1 MPQLRQYAEKYGAK
15 GLTIVAINVD
25 RDPSRV
31 RQFLIEKQVQIPV
44 LLRGDAV
51 QRNFGIDGPHH
62 TFLIDG
68 SGVVRAHQHGALN
81 DKSFDQKIELLLG
94 MTPPE
99 FGWLR
104 SVAATYQKAI
114 EDADAG
120 RLDPA
125 LNALKSIAPPRTMFI
140 KVETSSLPPQYVRTC
155 LQAASAGVQQWQKIL
170 GKFIQFQFVSD
181 EDANAAHRTKPEDND
196 RKKDEKK
203 EDAEAAHRT
212 KPEDKRP
219 DLIIKFA
226 TQVYDPADNAGIT
239 TVCAHTRVMNE
250 GEMGMRPNAGEERK
264 PRHTVALIAVGHA
277 SAGTHSPRALVH
289 LVQMSVA
296 YALGLDHRDD
306 ADSITKVNVDDD
318 SPTIAPSAEDL
329 LALSNLL
336 TNVHVQMGN
345 VYLKQKKFKE
355 AADEFQYA
363 LAVNPRDTRAAEGLK
378 QAQQQKVV
386 AGTNGKS

>member
-1 MPQLRQYAEKYGAK
+1 M
-15 GLTIVAINVD
+15 IVAINVE

-31 RQFLIEKQVQIPV
+31 PQFLIEKQVQVPI

-51 QRNFGIDGPHH
+51 QRAFGIDGPHH

-81 DKSFDQKIELLLG
+81 NKAFDQKIELLLG
-94 MTPPE
+94 MAPPE
-99 FGWLR
+99 FGWLK

-125 LNALKSIAPPRTMFI
+125 LNALKSIAPPRTMVI
-140 KVETSSLPPQYVRTC
+140 KVETSSLPPQYIKHC
-155 LQAASAGVQQWQKIL
+155 LQAASAGVQQWQRIL
-170 GKFIQFQFVSD
+170 GKLIQFQFLSD
-181 EDANAAHRTKPEDND
+181 EE
-196 RKKDEKK
+196 KKTEADDSKQDEKK
-203 EDAEAAHRT
+203 EEK

-226 TQVYDPADNAGIT
+226 TQVYDPNDNAGIT

-318 SPTIAPSAEDL
+318 NPTIAPSAEDL

-355 AADEFQYA
+355 AEEEFKIA
-363 LAVNPRDTRAAEGLK
+363 LAVKPNEPRAVDGLK
-378 QAQQQKVV
+378 QARQQQVA
-386 AGTNGKS
+386 AGTTGR